1 MKAAIVEIEGASPL
15 SFSKYYEVPKKEGEK
30 NADYEE
36 RTWKERMHYNEEGYV
51 IIPPMAL
58 KNCLTNAAKYLSERI
73 EGEGKKTWTKKFEA
87 GLMVVD
93 PIVLSIKK
101 EDVQGERLLVPA
113 DGTRGGTTR
122 VPRIF
127 PKIES
132 WSGKAKFF
140 IIDESI
146 ATTQGGKVFERH
158 LDVAGKFIGL
168 LRFRPSQNGYYG
180 RFNVKSIEYI
190 EE

>member
-93 PIVLSIKK
+93 PI
-101 EDVQGERLLVPA
+101 
-113 DGTRGGTTR
+113 
-122 VPRIF
+122 
-127 PKIES
+127 
-132 WSGKAKFF
+132 FF
-140 IIDESI
+140 
-146 ATTQGGKVFERH
+146 
-158 LDVAGKFIGL
+158 L
-168 LRFRPSQNGYYG
+168 LRKRMFK
-180 RFNVKSIEYI
+180 VKDCLFLQMEQEVVQHVYL
-190 EE
+190 EFFQR